1 MIILQQKKTALKL
14 DEKFKSSNFG
24 NWPVAVEFIM
34 ETVVRVKETS
44 RYTTRIRSSHNNQ
57 LKEKKNTQVH

>member
-1 MIILQQKKTALKL
+1 MK
-14 DEKFKSSNFG
+14 NFG

-44 RYTTRIRSSHNNQ
+44 KNTTRI
-57 LKEKKNTQVH
+57 